1 MNRTKALRGWLW
13 SAESN
18 ITTAA
23 RLKGHWLYRTPDLG
37 LLYHYRSLIAELAET
52 IIPRA
57 GTPGAKDAGVP
68 ELIITMIKEGTPVGA
83 QHRFLQGLEELAAY
97 ARSQYGQS
105 FFDCSVEQ
113 RHNILAHF
121 EKRDRPMRGIAGKV
135 FRRLFG
141 DAFFVTLKKCT
152 VTGYCACLQRAAKQT

>member
-1 MNRTKALRGWLW
+1 MNRTKDLRGWLW
-13 SAESN
+13 ISESG
-18 ITTAA
+18 ISTAA
-23 RLKGHWLYRTPDLG
+23 GLKGHWLYRTPDLG

-52 IIPRA
+52 IIPRTD
-57 GTPGAKDAGVP
+57 TPGAKDAGVP
-68 ELIITMIKEGTPVGA
+68 ELIIAMIKESTPVGA

-121 EKRDRPMRGIAGKV
+121 EKKGRPMNGITGKL
-135 FRRLFG
+135 FSWLFG

-152 VTGYCACLQRAAKQT
+152 VTGYCACLQRAVKQT

>member
-1 MNRTKALRGWLW
+1 MNMSKALRGWLW
-13 SAESN
+13 LGENEIS
-18 ITTAA
+18 TAA

-37 LLYHYRSLIAELAET
+37 LLYYYKSLIAELAET
-52 IIPRA
+52 IIPRTD
-57 GTPGAKDAGVP
+57 TPGAKDAGVP
-68 ELIITMIKEGTPVGA
+68 ELIITMIKEHTPAGA

-121 EKRDRPMRGIAGKV
+121 EKKDRPMSGIAGKL
-135 FRRLFG
+135 FSRLFG

-152 VTGYCACLQRAAKQT
+152 VTGYCACLQYAAKQT

>member
-1 MNRTKALRGWLW
+1 MWLG
-13 SAESN
+13 ESE
-18 ITTAA
+18 TSTPA

-37 LLYHYRSLIAELAET
+37 LLYHYKALIAELAET
-52 IIPRA
+52 IIPRT

-68 ELIITMIKEGTPVGA
+68 ELIITMIKESTPAGA

-121 EKRDRPMRGIAGKV
+121 EKKDRPTSGITGKL
-135 FRRLFG
+135 FSRLFG
-141 DAFFVTLKKCT
+141 DAFFVTLKKYT
-152 VTGYCACLQRAAKQT
+152 VTGYCACLQRAAKQRS

>member
-13 SAESN
+13 LGESE
-18 ITTAA
+18 TSTAA
-23 RLKGHWLYRTPDLG
+23 GLKGHWLYRTPDLG
-37 LLYHYRSLIAELAET
+37 LLYHYKSLIAELAET
-52 IIPRA
+52 IIPRTN
-57 GTPGAKDAGVP
+57 TPGAKDAGVP
-68 ELIITMIKEGTPVGA
+68 ELIIRMIKESTPAGA
-83 QHRFLQGLEELAAY
+83 QHRFLQGLEEVAAY

-121 EKRDRPMRGIAGKV
+121 EKKDRPVSGIAGKL
-135 FRRLFG
+135 FSRLFG

-152 VTGYCACLQRAAKQT
+152 VTGYCACLRGAAKQQ

>member
-1 MNRTKALRGWLW
+1 MRGWLW
-13 SAESN
+13 LSESESSA
-18 ITTAA
+18 AA

-37 LLYHYRSLIAELAET
+37 LLYHYKSLIAELTET
-52 IIPRA
+52 IIPRT

-68 ELIITMIKEGTPVGA
+68 DLIITMIKEGTPAGA

-97 ARSQYGQS
+97 AHSQYGQS

-113 RHNILAHF
+113 RHNVLAHF
-121 EKRDRPMRGIAGKV
+121 EKKDRPAGGITGKL
-135 FRRLFG
+135 FSRLFG

-152 VTGYCACLQRAAKQT
+152 VTAYCACLQGAAKQR